1 MTHANMGKITAASG
15 MVTEDYLVYHTL
27 KKQGSKLRTTSDNKL
42 LPQNYQSC
50 FGNFPGHGL

>member
-1 MTHANMGKITAASG
+1 MGKITAASG